1 MKKVQQSFISGNA
14 KLLRN
19 VNRAVILNLIRER
32 QPISRSTIAQIT
44 GMNKSTVSNIVNEL
58 LEQHLLVEEK
68 CHDPKIGR
76 NPINL
81 RLQLGQNIV
90 GAINLDVPESYVA
103 IVDIDGS
110 ILKKDKIPSMQKSPE
125 HLLLTCLE
133 TLKGLCQEQGVSQI
147 KGIGLSIA
155 GISNPKSLMVH
166 YAPRLGWENVA
177 LGDYLEKAC
186 PPHCLVTINNDAKAA
201 ALAELWFGERR
212 GELSNFVYVYVGD
225 GIGTG
230 IVLNK
235 ELVNGAHHAA
245 GEFGHTT
252 IIEQGELC
260 FCGNYGCW
268 EAYASNHATIRRY
281 LVSKR
286 REPDRVVETPLEEVL
301 LAARAG
307 DQDALDVLAQ
317 TGRYLGLGIA
327 NILKAIDPEVVII
340 GGEITG
346 AFDIL
351 FPEIQKTV
359 RRRAFWGLERGV
371 KILPSSIKVQP
382 PQLIGA
388 ATLVISELFSD
399 YRIVK

>member
-1 MKKVQQSFISGNA
+1 MRKPRQPFISGNA

-58 LEQHLLVEEK
+58 LEQQLIAEEK
-68 CHDPKIGR
+68 HHDPKIGR

-81 RLQLGQNIV
+81 RLQLGRHIV
-90 GAINLDVPESYVA
+90 GAINFDVPESHVA
-103 IVDIDGS
+103 LVDIDGT
-110 ILKKDKIPSMQKSPE
+110 ILKKTKIASLQQSPE
-125 HLLLTCLE
+125 SLIRACLQALADLRRQHGISE
-133 TLKGLCQEQGVSQI
+133 I
-147 KGIGLSIA
+147 KGIGISIA
-155 GISNPKSLMVH
+155 GVSNPETLTVH
-166 YAPRLGWENVA
+166 YAPRLGWENVS
-177 LGDYLEKAC
+177 LGNILEESC
-186 PPHCLVTINNDAKAA
+186 PPDCRVTINNDAKAA
-201 ALAELWFGERR
+201 ALAELWFGDLRT
-212 GELSNFVYVYVGD
+212 ELSSFVYVYIGD

-252 IIEQGELC
+252 IIEHGELC
-260 FCGNYGCW
+260 SCGNYGCW

-286 REPDRVVETPLEEVL
+286 REPHRVAEISLEEVL
-301 LAARAG
+301 AAARAG
-307 DQDALDVLAQ
+307 DPDALDVLVE
-317 TGRYLGLGIA
+317 TGQYLGLGIA

-346 AFDIL
+346 AFEII
-351 FPEIQKTV
+351 FPEVEKTV
-359 RRRAFWGLERGV
+359 RRRAFWGLEKDVR
-371 KILPSSIKVQP
+371 ILPSSLKVQP